1 MNSVTTGGL
10 SQPIAWWKCNV
21 SKDADYP
28 HQDGKTPGALLQLV
42 IGLRVLLRS
51 VVGRI
56 WRFGFG
62 RTGSANETPI
72 CKICNSNWWNPFSLW
87 TCRRGRKRDVKF
99 PSKIGVFCVPENY
112 SQAKRVSS
120 RQWLVGSFAGAA
132 ASSAVCYCRK
142 GRSRSNARRK
152 FSCMLGK
159 LFLKWMQGLK
169 YLYRRSFLSVL

>member
-1 MNSVTTGGL
+1 MKHPSVKFVILTGG
-10 SQPIAWWKCNV
+10 
-21 SKDADYP
+21 
-28 HQDGKTPGALLQLV
+28 TLLV
-42 IGLRVLLRS
+42 YEI
-51 VVGRI
+51 
-56 WRFGFG
+56 
-62 RTGSANETPI
+62 
-72 CKICNSNWWNPFSLW
+72 
-87 TCRRGRKRDVKF
+87 RDVKF

-159 LFLKWMQGLK
+159 LFLQ
-169 YLYRRSFLSVL
+169 